1 MDNLLNNRVSHSV
14 KTWGHLME
22 FHVIRSRS
30 PARPP
35 GLELES
41 GLWKIVL
48 LVFQDLHSLSHIFSC
63 LHFFFCICSTFP
75 SFSPCVVSLCAHFGH
90 GPMWLSEACRRPRQ
104 AYRINRWDALYPKHA
119 QAEDGVLWVGWR
131 DGRSLQITLVSQKDN
146 IYLIAAWI
154 PGLFRKSSK
163 PSLPACFP
171 SEAASQENSSF

>member
-63 LHFFFCICSTFP
+63 LHFFFLYLLHFSQFLSLCGFSVCSFWTWP
-75 SFSPCVVSLCAHFGH
+75 NVAIWGLISMFSPLKYLHQLESSSLWLKTAKEKDLAGLPRLWLPLGSDHFNQ
-90 GPMWLSEACRRPRQ
+90 L
-104 AYRINRWDALYPKHA
+104 
-119 QAEDGVLWVGWR
+119 
-131 DGRSLQITLVSQKDN
+131 
-146 IYLIAAWI
+146 
-154 PGLFRKSSK
+154 K
-163 PSLPACFP
+163 P
-171 SEAASQENSSF
+171 